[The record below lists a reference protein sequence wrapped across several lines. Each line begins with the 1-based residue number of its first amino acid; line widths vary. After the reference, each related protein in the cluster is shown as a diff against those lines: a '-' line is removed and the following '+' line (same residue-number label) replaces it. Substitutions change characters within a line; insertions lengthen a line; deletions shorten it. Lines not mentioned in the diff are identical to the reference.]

1 MPTLRDHL
9 AAQEDAGRGGGHG
22 GGGHHGGG
30 HHHGG
35 HGRGRGGVV
44 FYDRSPDV
52 IVVED
57 DCPPGFYYD
66 DFGNC
71 RPLPYH
77 SQNVGALGRRRSRA
91 PAPTPERAYTVDQS
105 AWMAAQRTEEESKAR
120 EAWFASRRGHDVGHF
135 DSRMRPLPCPESG
148 ELVDMMPQGQAFDM
162 RRAIFDAGRVLPRFV
177 TNSDV
182 HDLKM
187 RLNPYVVALD
197 TVVAGCPDMPAAVRD
212 GWESFS
218 QSWKTFF
225 QQGEGFWTAGA
236 EMDQA
241 EAYQAD
247 LQTWQA
253 KIASTTCKIDPVTKK
268 PTGVP
273 KDILPPPPSTEGE
286 TDKGVSDLS
295 ATAKTIAWVAVILAG
310 LYYADKAG
318 VFSAS
323 SAALARH
330 AAK

>member
-9 AAQEDAGRGGGHG
+9 AAQEDAGRGGGHH

-30 HHHGG
+30 HHGG
-35 HGRGRGGVV
+35 RGRGRGGVV

-52 IVVED
+52 VVVEE

-77 SQNVGALGRRRSRA
+77 SMNVGSLGRRSRSRS
-91 PAPTPERAYTVDQS
+91 PSPEPGYTARASEYI
-105 AWMAAQRTEEESKAR
+105 AEQRTEADTKAR
-120 EAWFASRRGHDVGHF
+120 EAALRMRELALPPFPHAGHF
-135 DSRMRPLPCPESG
+135 DTRFRPLPG
-148 ELVDMMPQGQAFDM
+148 H
-162 RRAIFDAGRVLPRFV
+162 DAGRILPRFV
-177 TNSDV
+177 TSSDV

-187 RLNPYVVALD
+187 RLNPYVIALD
-197 TVVAGCPDMPAAVRD
+197 GIVAGCPDMPAPVRD
-212 GWESFS
+212 GWEAFS

-253 KIASTTCKIDPVTKK
+253 KISTTTCKIDPVTKK
-268 PTGVP
+268 ATTVP
-273 KDILPPPPSTEGE
+273 KDVLPPPPSTEGE
-286 TDKGVSDLS
+286 TDKGVSDIA
-295 ATAKTIAWVAVILAG
+295 ATAKTVAWVAVILAA

-323 SAALARH
+323 SVALQRRAAR
-330 AAK
+330 

>member
-9 AAQEDAGRGGGHG
+9 AAQDAGR

-30 HHHGG
+30 HHGGHHHGG
-35 HGRGRGGVV
+35 RGRDRGGVV

-52 IVVED
+52 VVVEA

-77 SQNVGALGRRRSRA
+77 SMRSR
-91 PAPTPERAYTVDQS
+91 DS
-105 AWMAAQRTEEESKAR
+105 
-120 EAWFASRRGHDVGHF
+120 GHF
-135 DSRMRPLPCPESG
+135 DSRMRPLPCPESSG
-148 ELVDMMPQGQAFDM
+148 LAEMMPQGPAYDM
-162 RRAIFDAGRVLPRFV
+162 RRATHDAGRVLPRFV
-177 TNSDV
+177 TSSDV

-187 RLNPYVVALD
+187 RLNPYVISLD
-197 TVVAGCPDMPAAVRD
+197 GIVAGCPDMPAPVRD
-212 GWESFS
+212 GWEAFS

-253 KIASTTCKIDPVTKK
+253 KIATTTCKIDPVTKK
-268 PTGVP
+268 PTTVP
-273 KDILPPPPSTEGE
+273 KDILPPPPSTEGA
-286 TDKGVSDLS
+286 TDPGVSDIA
-295 ATAKTIAWVAVILAG
+295 ATAKTVAWVAVILAA

-323 SAALARH
+323 SVALSRRAAR
-330 AAK
+330 

>member
-1 MPTLRDHL
+1 MPTLRDHV
-9 AAQEDAGRGGGHG
+9 DAGRG

-30 HHHGG
+30 GHGHHGG
-35 HGRGRGGVV
+35 GRGGGIV

-52 IVVED
+52 LVVTD
-57 DCPPGFYYD
+57 DCPRGYYYD

-77 SQNVGALGRRRSRA
+77 SQNAGAA
-91 PAPTPERAYTVDQS
+91 
-105 AWMAAQRTEEESKAR
+105 
-120 EAWFASRRGHDVGHF
+120 GHF
-135 DSRMRPLPCPESG
+135 DKQMRPIPCPPSSG
-148 ELVDMMPQGQAFDM
+148 
-162 RRAIFDAGRVLPRFV
+162 FDAGRILPRFV
-177 TNSDV
+177 TSSDV

-187 RLNPYVVALD
+187 RLNPYVIALD
-197 TVVAGCPDMPAAVRD
+197 GIVQGCPDMPAPVRD
-212 GWESFS
+212 GWEAFS

-253 KIASTTCKIDPVTKK
+253 KISSTTCKIDPVTKK
-268 PTGVP
+268 ALPVS
-273 KDILPPPPSTEGE
+273 KDILPPPPSTEGA
-286 TDKGVSDLS
+286 TDTGVSDIAS
-295 ATAKTIAWVAVILAG
+295 TAKTVAWVAVILAA

-323 SAALARH
+323 SAALARRNT
-330 AAK
+330 AK

>member
-9 AAQEDAGRGGGHG
+9 AAQDDAGRGGGHRG

-30 HHHGG
+30 HHGGGHHGG
-35 HGRGRGGVV
+35 RHHGRGRGGGVV
-44 FYDRSPDV
+44 FYDRSPS
-52 IVVED
+52 VVVVTE

-66 DFGNC
+66 EFGDC

-77 SQNVGALGRRRSRA
+77 SMRRPRVMGQNAGAVDPRFVPS
-91 PAPTPERAYTVDQS
+91 TPEGVGDS
-105 AWMAAQRTEEESKAR
+105 
-120 EAWFASRRGHDVGHF
+120 GHF
-135 DSRMRPLPCPESG
+135 DTRFRPLPG
-148 ELVDMMPQGQAFDM
+148 H
-162 RRAIFDAGRVLPRFV
+162 DAGRILPRFV
-177 TNSDV
+177 TSSDV

-187 RLNPYVVALD
+187 RLNPYVIALD
-197 TVVAGCPDMPAAVRD
+197 GIVAGCPDMPAPVRD
-212 GWESFS
+212 GWEAFS

-253 KIASTTCKIDPVTKK
+253 KISTTTCKIDPITKK
-268 PTGVP
+268 PTTVP
-273 KDILPPPPSTEGE
+273 KDILPPPPSTEGG
-286 TDKGVSDLS
+286 TDPGVSDIA
-295 ATAKTIAWVAVILAG
+295 ATAKTVAWVAVILAA

-323 SAALARH
+323 SVALSRRAAR
-330 AAK
+330 